1 MGIGMKCTYPLLFTV
16 VLVIVIIAGCISIPA
31 GQATLII
38 EVKDAP
44 KPTDIGTISFLNLT
58 FSEVSVH
65 RASNNQTIDDTE
77 EEMTPAPSDTSTAGW
92 IVVVNQTQ
100 TVDLIALQNVSR
112 ILGQKTLETGN
123 YTQIRLRIDS
133 GTVTVDGIEYDLT
146 VPSDVLRFNRG
157 FTLRSGET
165 LHLILD
171 FDVEKSLVRTGSG
184 LYKLEPVIAVLT
196 G

>member
-77 EEMTPAPSDTSTAGW
+77 EEMTPAPPDTSTAGW